1 MKFSACMLSPS
12 LFLSVNVELSC
23 DSTPCPNEL
32 VLSYEAV
39 RLPHNV
45 NITKQRISA
54 TLRADEKEIETERG
68 RTGRVCWGG
77 GGFDEDVVD

>member
-1 MKFSACMLSPS
+1 MYLEVQCVYAFPLP

-39 RLPHNV
+39 RLPLNV

-54 TLRADEKEIETERG
+54 TLRADKRKK
-68 RTGRVCWGG
+68 
-77 GGFDEDVVD
+77 